1 MKAMEIVIVGGIFA
15 VISLFLFL
23 LIHKNYKKKLSEK
36 DEQII
41 SMEESLDE
49 LQTKVKEMEKRRG
62 FRVKLTDTECSFTLI
77 DSNDKN
83 LEPLKN
89 KKGKGWVRDISWT
102 GIKMACQYDL
112 PIRKGII
119 LQIEF
124 AIKDEEFTVLG
135 KIVRKEDL
143 INEFHYGIEFID
155 MKVSEQQKLYQVLQY
170 LVIEQEK
177 KTN

>member
-1 MKAMEIVIVGGIFA
+1 MEIAIVGGIYTVFS
-15 VISLFLFL
+15 VFLYF
-23 LIHKNYKKKLSEK
+23 LIHSHYKKKLVYK
-36 DEQII
+36 DEQI
-41 SMEESLDE
+41 SLMQVTLNE
-49 LQTKVKEMEKRRG
+49 MQTKVKELERRRG
-62 FRVKLTDTECSFTLI
+62 FRVTLTDTDCYFTLA

-83 LEPLKN
+83 LEPLRN
-89 KKGKGWVRDISWT
+89 KKGKGWVRDISWI

-124 AIKDEEFTVLG
+124 TIKNEEFTVLG

-143 INEFHYGIEFID
+143 MNEFNYGIEFTD